1 MKRAGFR
8 RAGGLRFTGEMIYVA
23 FAIALCSG
31 GLNHLVVDPV
41 GLVDRLQSGQASWLA
56 RLLPFPGYL
65 YVAYVMLLSPAHFVK
80 TLNSLGIFLV
90 LTLACVLSSLWSLSP
105 VDTLIRSLILVAAT
119 LFAVAISARFDRR
132 EVLLIVGLA
141 LVIVFL
147 MGMAAFLAAPSIG
160 QHQDKLYPS
169 IRGLFLHK
177 NVAGRTYVIG
187 ILVGLS
193 LFYARQFP
201 RFGLFVTACCAAG
214 IAATLSA
221 SALINMVTMFAL
233 FPILKIYHWK
243 PQVALFL
250 IALLGFAVWLLFYF
264 EVVDLII
271 ESVLGSLGKD
281 TTLTNR
287 TFIWEQLI
295 NLLTSGPYWI
305 LGYGYEGFWT
315 SPEGAMLT
323 FDPRYFVPG
332 HAHNGL
338 LQTVVALGVLGGA
351 LLVYGYLKLL
361 VRKFTLLAK
370 YPDGLCM
377 FDAAFM
383 IFFFITNMT
392 EQSVLSDDGLLW
404 IMFIIVATLRD
415 PVGRASARGGLRLP
429 RPGSPA
435 VPSSLPRA

>member
-1 MKRAGFR
+1 MKMARYR
-8 RAGGLRFTGEMIYVA
+8 QGGVLRFTGEMIYVA

-56 RLLPFPGYL
+56 RILPFPGYL
-65 YVAYVMLLSPAHFVK
+65 YVAYVALLSPSHFLK
-80 TLNSLGIFLV
+80 TLNSLGVFLV
-90 LTLACVLSSLWSLSP
+90 LTLGCVLSSIWSLSP
-105 VDTLIRSLILVAAT
+105 MDTLIRSLILVAAT
-119 LFAVAISARFDRR
+119 LFAVSISARFDRR
-132 EVLLIVGLA
+132 EVLQIVGLA
-141 LVIVFL
+141 LIIVFF
-147 MGMAAFLAAPSIG
+147 MGMAAYVVAPSIG

-201 RFGLFVTACCAAG
+201 RFGLLVAGCSAIG

-221 SALINMVTMFAL
+221 SALINMVAMIAL
-233 FPILKIYHWK
+233 FPMLKIYHWK
-243 PQVALFL
+243 PGVA
-250 IALLGFAVWLLFYF
+250 IALMLLLGAVVWLLFYF
-264 EVVDLII
+264 ELVDLII

-295 NLLTSGPYWI
+295 NELSSGTHWI

-315 SPEGAMLT
+315 SPEGAMQT

-338 LQTVVALGVLGGA
+338 LQTIVALGVPGGV
-351 LLVYGYLKLL
+351 LLIYGYLKLL
-361 VRKFTLLAK
+361 FRKFTLLAK
-370 YPDGLCM
+370 YADKLCM

-383 IFFFITNMT
+383 IFFLITNMS

-404 IMFIIVATLRD
+404 IMFLIVASLRD
-415 PVGRASARGGLRLP
+415 PENRNTARNGLRLP

-435 VPSSLPRA
+435 FASSFPRA